1 MGRRVLAI
9 VLGMAVACGIAL
21 AQRSGAPAA
30 SGTRA
35 APPQAGHHGGPAQG
49 AGAPAAQPAAPAVP
63 ARAAGTNLGVASSFQ
78 HGHGRPGAPV
88 PPRPGVGLPI
98 GGVGIL
104 PPPGFGNVNHPGLGF
119 VPSMPGVGFP
129 LFPGNQITIGPIRGG
144 AAGFGPP
151 PVRQHRG
158 FDRGTTIILGV
169 PYAVP
174 YYYYGYGF
182 GGYNATTVDAYG
194 NPLVTG
200 PAAPQAP
207 NIIIIGPQGNQPEA
221 GQSVGAWPGPSTSDP
236 RDTVIVY
243 QAAPAEPPL
252 PPAKPVT
259 LLVFKDH
266 SIYAITDYWK
276 EGDRLCY
283 STNYGSQNCV
293 SLDQIDLDFT
303 KKLNAERN
311 IKFELP

>member
-1 MGRRVLAI
+1 MGRRILAI
-9 VLGMAVACGIAL
+9 LLGIALACGMAL
-21 AQRSGAPAA
+21 AQRSGARAA

-35 APPQAGHHGGPAQG
+35 APAQAGHHG
-49 AGAPAAQPAAPAVP
+49 APAHRPGAQPAVP
-63 ARAAGTNLGVASSFQ
+63 APVAGTNLGVASSFQ
-78 HGHGRPGAPV
+78 RGHGRPPAPV
-88 PPRPGVGLPI
+88 QPRPGAGLPT
-98 GGVGIL
+98 GGFGVL
-104 PPPGFGNVNHPGLGF
+104 PPPGFGNVNHPGLGY
-119 VPSMPGVGFP
+119 VPSAPGIGFP
-129 LFPGNQITIGPIRGG
+129 FYPGNVITIGPMRGG
-144 AAGFGPP
+144 ATAYGPP
-151 PVRQHRG
+151 PVGQHRG

-174 YYYYGYGF
+174 SYYYGYGF
-182 GGYNATTVDAYG
+182 GGYNATVVDAYG
-194 NPLVTG
+194 NPLGAG
-200 PAAPQAP
+200 PATPQAP

-221 GQSVGAWPGPSTSDP
+221 GQSTGTWAGPSTSDP

-266 SIYAITDYWK
+266 SIYAVTDYWK

-283 STNYGSQNCV
+283 ATNYGSQNCV
-293 SLDQIDLDFT
+293 SLEQIDLDFT

>member
-1 MGRRVLAI
+1 MSSRVLAI
-9 VLGMAVACGIAL
+9 LLGITLACGMAL
-21 AQRSGAPAA
+21 AQRGSAPAA

-35 APPQAGHHGGPAQG
+35 VPAQAGHHGAPAPG
-49 AGAPAAQPAAPAVP
+49 AAAPAAQPAAPAVP
-63 ARAAGTNLGVASSFQ
+63 ARTAGTSLGVASGFQ
-78 HGHGRPGAPV
+78 HGHGRPAAPV
-88 PPRPGVGLPI
+88 QPGLGVG
-98 GGVGIL
+98 VL
-104 PPPGFGNVNHPGLGF
+104 PPPGFGNVNHPGLGY
-119 VPSMPGVGFP
+119 VPSAPGIGFP
-129 LFPGNQITIGPIRGG
+129 FYPGNVISIGPIRGG
-144 AAGFGPP
+144 ATGFGSPA
-151 PVRQHRG
+151 VRQHRG
-158 FDRGTTIILGV
+158 FDRGTTIILGL

-174 YYYYGYGF
+174 SYYYGYGS
-182 GGYNATTVDAYG
+182 GGYSSTVLDAYG
-194 NPLVTG
+194 NPLVTA

-207 NIIIIGPQGNQPEA
+207 NVIIIGPQGNQPAA
-221 GQSVGAWPGPSTSDP
+221 GQSMGAWAGPSTFDP

-259 LLVFKDH
+259 LLVFKEH
-266 SIYAITDYWK
+266 SIYAVTDYWK

-283 STNYGSQNCV
+283 TTNYGSQNCV